1 MNMDELM
8 GVWALIPSIFKGVGA
23 PWGPLG
29 PQGSQGFSQLRQA
42 TGGIVHMIQADL
54 MTLINYDVNTNM
66 QGCYTWLCLVGLRSD
81 EMHFHAL
88 KFYPAVTDFLTI
100 FFLSHI

>member
-66 QGCYTWLCLVGLRSD
+66 QGCYTWLCLVGL
-81 EMHFHAL
+81 
-88 KFYPAVTDFLTI
+88 VG
-100 FFLSHI
+100 